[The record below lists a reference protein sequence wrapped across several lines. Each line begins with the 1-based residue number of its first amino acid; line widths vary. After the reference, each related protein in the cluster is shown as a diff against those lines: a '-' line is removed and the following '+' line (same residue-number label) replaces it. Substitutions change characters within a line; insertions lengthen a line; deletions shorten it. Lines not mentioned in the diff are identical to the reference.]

1 MKILE
6 LPANFLPWLMKTN
19 ENSKFVRLSFII
31 YSNGGKTGLKSRI
44 ILKLLRK
51 FHPTLIISRC
61 CSGCDLKLAAFHP
74 VSELGWLFF
83 LWRKTSPQRA
93 ENSQRIYES
102 LNNQSLEDFIF
113 YEVMFLAWPARDS
126 RPTKFSCF
134 EFYFEGEKK
143 SSKIYTRIRKC
154 QKFLC
159 SLLSDLS
166 LRGSGGQIIKRWE
179 NGEIFRFS
187 RYSQWKKQNL

>member
-1 MKILE
+1 MRIPNL
-6 LPANFLPWLMKTN
+6 
-19 ENSKFVRLSFII
+19 FVFHSWFI
-31 YSNGGKTGLKSRI
+31 SNGGKTGLKSRI

-83 LWRKTSPQRA
+83 FGEKLLHNVRKIRSEFMKVWIINHLRILYSMQWCFWRDPLVIHDPQSFRV
-93 ENSQRIYES
+93 
-102 LNNQSLEDFIF
+102 LNFI
-113 YEVMFLAWPARDS
+113 S
-126 RPTKFSCF
+126 K
-134 EFYFEGEKK
+134 GEKK